1 MQTDRTEKTCDL
13 FINHEQDRFIGRA
26 MNLFI
31 KVKICAIMRGLK
43 VILGL
48 NSQTRPNALYAET
61 VVGLQLCPY
70 RAKGSVYCLIS
81 EFKKRHERMQLQ
93 KSNN

>member
-1 MQTDRTEKTCDL
+1 MQTGRSEETCDI
-13 FINHEQDRFIGRA
+13 FINNEQDRFIGRA

-48 NSQTRPNALYAET
+48 NSQTRPNAVYAES

-70 RAKGSVYCLIS
+70 LAKG
-81 EFKKRHERMQLQ
+81 
-93 KSNN
+93 